1 MKAIKKLR
9 CITITSYQD
18 QHTEIL
24 TLSRVETYR
33 IKSKSKRN
41 KWLKWIGVFF
51 FFWLA
56 GAVSYYSAKYLP
68 KESGTALYFTGIFI
82 RGTLIGLFGLMVYSA
97 LQKK

>member
-51 FFWLA
+51 SFGWQVQFPIILQNIYPKR
-56 GAVSYYSAKYLP
+56 VEPHFISQVYLL
-68 KESGTALYFTGIFI
+68 EERLLDY
-82 RGTLIGLFGLMVYSA
+82 LD
-97 LQKK
+97 